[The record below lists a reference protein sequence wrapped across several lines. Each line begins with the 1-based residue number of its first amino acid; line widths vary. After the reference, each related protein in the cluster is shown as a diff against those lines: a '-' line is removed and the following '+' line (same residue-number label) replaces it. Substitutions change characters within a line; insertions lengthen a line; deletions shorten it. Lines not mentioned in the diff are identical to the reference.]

1 MMSEHMALAFEATV
15 VIVCGLATT
24 YALGCVIWIAIVN
37 WRERRSRFI
46 PYSESQAHRITPQIP
61 FDWK

>member
-15 VIVCGLATT
+15 VIVCYLATT

-46 PYSESQAHRITPQIP
+46 TRAKAKDAKPIERTPQ
-61 FDWK
+61 